1 MAENRKVRFI
11 NQVAYGIG
19 DIYGGGSFFLI
30 STFSMFFFINVA
42 GLSPV
47 LAGLIPGLG
56 KIWDAVSDPW
66 MGYITDNTKS
76 RFGRRRVYF
85 LAAIIPIVIS
95 SALIWLPVRFDNQ
108 LYTFVFYFFAYIFLY
123 TVSTMTMVPY
133 SALCTEMS
141 TDFKERNRLSG
152 TRMIFS
158 VLSTM
163 AVALFAERIIRSM
176 DDPGQGHLYMGLV
189 FACLFAL
196 PWIFVFIGT
205 WELPVKQ
212 TATVDGSGIFR
223 NFGTIF
229 RNRSFRVHIVMYI
242 ASYST
247 MDIVMAWLKFYLT
260 DYLEKPALLSTGL
273 AVLILSELAML
284 PLYIVLANK
293 KGHGTALVT
302 GLSIWGAAM
311 ILFAFHTPATSSFVI
326 IANCFLIGTGLSA
339 AVVMPWSMLPFVTD
353 VDTLITGKHR
363 AGTYAGAMTL
373 IRKLIQGAFVLPLL
387 GLLLTLIAYKTPNA
401 EEIRTKAVILQ
412 SVGTLS
418 AMKLCFIGMPLVMI
432 ALGIVASFFF
442 RINKST
448 HAVIMDE
455 MRRLD
460 SGGKREDADPQVRS
474 VCETLSGHPY
484 EELYPVH

>member
-11 NQVAYGIG
+11 NQLAYGVG
-19 DIYGGGSFFLI
+19 DIYGGGSFFLV

-42 GLSPV
+42 GLSPM

-66 MGYITDNTKS
+66 MGYLSDRTRSK
-76 RFGRRRVYF
+76 FGRRRVYF

-95 SALIWLPVRFDNQ
+95 STLIWLPVRFDSQ
-108 LYTFVFYFFAYIFLY
+108 LYTFIFYFFAYIFFY

-133 SALCTEMS
+133 SALCSEMS
-141 TDFKERNRLSG
+141 TDFAERNRLSG

-158 VLSTM
+158 VFSTM
-163 AVALFAERIIRSM
+163 AVALFAERLIRGM
-176 DDPGQGHLYMGLV
+176 DDPGLGHLYMGFV

-196 PWIFVFIGT
+196 PWIFVFLGT
-205 WELPVKQ
+205 WELPVEEGASGD
-212 TATVDGSGIFR
+212 TGGIFR

-242 ASYST
+242 AAYST
-247 MDIVMAWLKFYLT
+247 MDIVMAWLKFYMT
-260 DYLEKPALLSTGL
+260 DYLGKPGLLSTGL
-273 AVLILSELAML
+273 AILILTELATL
-284 PLYIVLANK
+284 PFYVMLANR

-302 GLSIWGAAM
+302 GLSVWGAAM
-311 ILFAFHTPATSSFVI
+311 ILFAFHTPATPGPVI
-326 IANCFLIGTGLSA
+326 LANCFLIGAGLSA

-387 GLLLTLIAYKTPNA
+387 GLLLTLISYRTPDA
-401 EEIRTKAVILQ
+401 EELRVKAAILQ
-412 SVGTLS
+412 SPLTLQ
-418 AMKLCFIGMPLVMI
+418 AMKYLFIGMPLVMI
-432 ALGIVASFFF
+432 AVGIVASFFF

-448 HAVIMDE
+448 HALIMGE
-455 MRRLD
+455 MCRLD
-460 SGGKREDADPQVRS
+460 AGGKREDVDPGVRT
-474 VCETLSGHPY
+474 VCETLSGHRY
-484 EELYPVH
+484 EDLYPLK

>member
-1 MAENRKVRFI
+1 MAETRKVRFI
-11 NQVAYGIG
+11 NQLAYGIG

-42 GLSPV
+42 GLSPM

-95 SALIWLPVRFDNQ
+95 STLIWLPVRFDNQ
-108 LYTFVFYFFAYIFLY
+108 FYTFLFYFFAYLFFY

-133 SALCTEMS
+133 SALCAEMS
-141 TDFKERNRLSG
+141 TDFAERNRLSG

-158 VLSTM
+158 VFSTM

-176 DDPGQGHLYMGLV
+176 DDPGMGHLYMGFV

-196 PWIFVFIGT
+196 PWIFVFLGT
-205 WELPVKQ
+205 WELPVKK
-212 TATVDGSGIFR
+212 TVGDEAGGIFG

-242 ASYST
+242 AAYST

-260 DYLEKPALLSTGL
+260 DYLGKPGILSMGL
-273 AVLILSELAML
+273 AILILTELVML
-284 PLYIVLANK
+284 PLYIMLANR
-293 KGHGTALVT
+293 KGHGAALVT
-302 GLSIWGAAM
+302 GLSVWGVAM
-311 ILFAFHTPATSSFVI
+311 ILFAFHTPATPSPVI
-326 IANCFLIGTGLSA
+326 LANCCLIGAGLSA

-387 GLLLTLIAYKTPNA
+387 GLLLTLISYRTPDA
-401 EEIRTKAVILQ
+401 EEIRSKAVILQ
-412 SVGTLS
+412 SPGTLQ
-418 AMKLCFIGMPLVMI
+418 AMKFLFIGMPLVMI
-432 ALGIVASFFF
+432 AVGIAASFFF

-448 HAVIMDE
+448 HAVMMGEI
-455 MRRLD
+455 RRLD
-460 SGGKREDADPQVRS
+460 AGGKRENVDPAVRA
-474 VCETLSGHPY
+474 VCETLSGHSY
-484 EELYPVH
+484 GDLYPVN